1 MTSVLSHVIP
11 SEALLKFRYYYFVRR
26 FGKDV
31 VYRVYKY
38 CFLHGNPKTIR
49 QILEDNGVNLGKK
62 GPFNGQEIT
71 NLTTEPPENLD
82 ITVLN
87 KICQTL
93 WLKMVNYP
101 GDKLR
106 DLIRKIKDERNAVSH
121 EEGNITE
128 NELEIKLLAFE
139 STLKEALDEASIIY
153 PSQRTEFDQLK
164 LEVTDIV
171 PKIQEKIREKY
182 DPSNPDHVQRLKKE
196 MEEFADQ
203 LQDYIQEKCKEE
215 LASHY
220 SVSCRI
226 LPFDWLTQ
234 YGVTDPGEIMV
245 SLRMDADEE
254 FHAGLSKRESLI
266 INQNEVLDKK
276 NPSGQDPKVV
286 ILSGGAGSGKT
297 TMLCSIVEKW
307 YKQSNDVINL
317 DSFQMLLYMEFRKDD
332 YDNFE
337 TYIKDLLHCTMQD
350 FSFDL
355 VKSSILRSKCLILC
369 DGFDEANKRS
379 KKLFEEILRLNCKD
393 MKILVTT
400 RPINTL
406 ELTNMV
412 NKSKHHRINL
422 SMLGI
427 PKDVLDSHMKTL
439 VSHLLKTDPIRRD
452 EIIKDITKILKTMN
466 NEMGRILRNPLW
478 FNLFVLL
485 YIECPAIRGNLNTV
499 SSLYTQLKKHNKKRL
514 TEKYGIEEDNVDK
527 FESLYKKRSLL
538 YYIQQ
543 KYELSQDDTK
553 IFKTKLEELDLVF
566 NTVMSSYFN
575 IKHTTKDLEVVK
587 IFSYRHRSEQEFIAA
602 SVICDEMIRL
612 YEDERDKFEEL
623 KEKGENIINYVVSS
637 LPYLNEGKKQLT
649 EDLNLDGLM
658 PFITGI
664 LYNTAIDIL
673 YLIVEDILNLH
684 LEIRGKWKIREEQY
698 LSEVIDTDSFLKYIT
713 ETRNDDKFI
722 KCVIK
727 ILKDLCGGNI
737 GILHMT
743 EDEFLACI
751 PLLVPEITVKTLECS
766 FHSNPDDL
774 PNLIPTLSTASQ
786 CNIEVTLRFPNQW
799 PDGSDGNADSCLEK
813 AVTCVKFEGKLTQY
827 GIRCIPKCM
836 RILGLRVDL
845 NALGAM
851 SAHIQVLS
859 CLRSL
864 GKRSFFV
871 LIRMLY
877 VFMMTDIQPKIWLGN
892 LSPIDFRGEK
902 FYVNFLTDQD
912 VTVDS
917 NLERMATVLNG
928 FWPPKRRQSEDEIT
942 ALNISSLLSSKFTG
956 NGIKLL
962 VTKLKVE
969 PLSRLDIYGGS
980 DEALEKENEI
990 YEHFKDRKFGSFQL
1004 SKIVLQVFH

>member
-62 GPFNGQEIT
+62 GPFSGQEIT

-106 DLIRKIKDERNAVSH
+106 DLIRKIKEERNAVSH

-139 STLKEALDEASIIY
+139 STIKEALDEASIIY

-203 LQDYIQEKCKEE
+203 LQDYIQEKCQKE

-317 DSFQMLLYMEFRKDD
+317 ASFQLLLYMEFRKDD

-439 VSHLLKTDPIRRD
+439 VSHLSKTDPIRRD

-485 YIECPAIRGNLNTV
+485 YIECPAMRGNLNTV
-499 SSLYTQLKKHNKKRL
+499 SSLYIQLKKHNRKRL
-514 TEKYGIEEDNVDK
+514 TEKYGIEEDDVDK

-543 KYELSQDDTK
+543 KYELSQVDTK
-553 IFKTKLEELDLVF
+553 IFKTKLKELDLDF

-612 YEDERDKFEEL
+612 YEDESDKFDEL

-637 LPYLNEGKKQLT
+637 VLYLNEGKKQLT
-649 EDLNLDGLM
+649 EDINLDGLM

-664 LYNTAIDIL
+664 LYNTKRDIL

-684 LEIRGKWKIREEQY
+684 LEIKWKWKIRKEQY
-698 LSEVIDTDSFLKYIT
+698 LSEVIDTDYFLMSEVIDTDSFLKYIT

-727 ILKDLCGGNI
+727 ILKDSYGGNI
-737 GILHMT
+737 GLLHMT

-751 PLLVPEITVKTLECS
+751 PLLVPEITVKRLACI
-766 FHSNPDDL
+766 FLSNPDDL

-786 CNIEVTLRFPNQW
+786 CNIEVELEFSNQW
-799 PDGSDGNADSCLEK
+799 LDGSDGNADSCLEK
-813 AVTCVKFEGKLTQY
+813 AVTCVMFKGKLTQY

-836 RILGLRVDL
+836 RILHLRVDL
-845 NALGAM
+845 NALGEM

-864 GKRSFFV
+864 V
-871 LIRMLY
+871 LK
-877 VFMMTDIQPKIWLGN
+877 VHDDGSSDPGN
-892 LSPIDFRGEK
+892 LSPIDFRGEA
-902 FYVNFLTDQD
+902 FAVHFFTDQD

-917 NLERMATVLNG
+917 NLERMATILNR
-928 FWPPKRRQSEDEIT
+928 FWPPNRRQSEDEIT
-942 ALNISSLLSSKFTG
+942 MYIKPSLSSKFTE

-969 PLSRLDIYGGS
+969 PLGLLIIYGT
-980 DEALEKENEI
+980 DEAFDKKNEI
-990 YEHFKDRKFGSFQL
+990 YEHFKDRNFGRFQL
-1004 SKIVLQVFH
+1004 F

>member
-71 NLTTEPPENLD
+71 NLTTELPENLD

-139 STLKEALDEASIIY
+139 STLKEALDEASMIY
-153 PSQRTEFDQLK
+153 PSQRTDFDQLK

-171 PKIQEKIREKY
+171 PKIREKIREKY

-203 LQDYIQEKCKEE
+203 LQDYIQMKCQQE
-215 LASHY
+215 LASRY

-254 FHAGLSKRESLI
+254 FHAGLSKREPLI

-307 YKQSNDVINL
+307 YKLSNDVINL
-317 DSFQMLLYMEFRKDD
+317 ASFQLLLYMEFRKDD

-466 NEMGRILRNPLW
+466 NEMGCILRNPLW

-499 SSLYTQLKKHNKKRL
+499 SSLYTQLQKHNKKRL
-514 TEKYGIEEDNVDK
+514 TEKYGIEEYDVDE

-538 YYIQQ
+538 YYIQY
-543 KYELSQDDTK
+543 KYELSQVDTK
-553 IFKTKLEELDLVF
+553 IFKTKLKELHLDF

-575 IKHTTKDLEVVK
+575 IKHTRKDLEVVK

-623 KEKGENIINYVVSS
+623 KEKDENIINYVVSS
-637 LPYLNEGKKQLT
+637 VPYLNERKKQLT
-649 EDLNLDGLM
+649 EDISLDGLM

-664 LYNTAIDIL
+664 LYNTKRDIL

-684 LEIRGKWKIREEQY
+684 LKIRKWKWRIREEKY

-727 ILKDLCGGNI
+727 ILKDSYGGNI
-737 GILHMT
+737 GILRMT

-786 CNIEVTLRFPNQW
+786 CNIEVTLRFYNQRRH
-799 PDGSDGNADSCLEK
+799 GSGGNVDSCLEK
-813 AVTCVKFEGKLTQY
+813 AVTCVEFEGKLTQY

-836 RILGLRVDL
+836 RILYLNVDL

-864 GKRSFFV
+864 E
-871 LIRMLY
+871 LIVR
-877 VFMMTDIQPKIWLGN
+877 DDGSSDPGN
-892 LSPIDFRGEK
+892 LSPIDFRGKEFLVV
-902 FYVNFLTDQD
+902 FYTDQD

-928 FWPPKRRQSEDEIT
+928 FWPPNRRQSKDEKT
-942 ALNISSLLSSKFTG
+942 MLYISSSLSSRFTE

-962 VTKLKVE
+962 VTKLNVE
-969 PLSRLDIYGGS
+969 PLSLLVIFGGT
-980 DEALEKENEI
+980 DEALDKKNEI
-990 YEHFKDRKFGSFQL
+990 YEHFKDRNFGHFQL
-1004 SKIVLQVFH
+1004 F